1 MFADEETKA
10 EYRKAWDDWLK
21 QVEQLHQV
29 FLEGE
34 QLRPD
39 QLKALLTREARRKDL
54 YDAAR
59 LRLLGIEDESSS
71 PQVRKGDNPF
81 KS

>member
-1 MFADEETKA
+1 MFANEETKT
-10 EYRKAWDDWLK
+10 EYRKAWEDWLK
-21 QVEQLHQV
+21 QVEQLHAV

-39 QLKALLTREARRKDL
+39 QLKALLTREARRKEL

-59 LRLLGIEDESSS
+59 LRLLGLESDAAN
-71 PQVRKGDNPF
+71 PGVAGDNPF
-81 KS
+81 KSP

>member
-1 MFADEETKA
+1 MFANEETKA
-10 EYRKAWDDWLK
+10 EYRKAWDEWRK
-21 QVEQLHQV
+21 QVDHLHRV

-34 QLRPD
+34 QMRPD

-59 LRLLGIEDESSS
+59 LRLLGLDPGPDES
-71 PQVRKGDNPF
+71 PAVGGENPF
-81 KS
+81 RS